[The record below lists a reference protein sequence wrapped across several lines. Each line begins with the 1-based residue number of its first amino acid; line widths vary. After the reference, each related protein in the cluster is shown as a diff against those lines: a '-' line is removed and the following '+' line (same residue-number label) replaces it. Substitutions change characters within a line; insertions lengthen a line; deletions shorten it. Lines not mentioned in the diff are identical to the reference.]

1 MVRAVNGMLKE
12 QTHIFR
18 SFIVSILFFAASTAS
33 TFWVIMSKEMAI
45 VCTIIIMISSGFW
58 CVCFVFVFPF
68 RPNRRAFQETAHT
81 IPSSNANFPAHMLAC
96 ITCSHGSLCVVL
108 V

>member
-58 CVCFVFVFPF
+58 YVCCVFCVCVSFSSEPARFS
-68 RPNRRAFQETAHT
+68 ETAHT
-81 IPSSNANFPAHMLAC
+81 IPSSNATPPAHMLA
-96 ITCSHGSLCVVL
+96 
-108 V
+108 

>member
-58 CVCFVFVFPF
+58 YVCFLLSFLFVLAGAYF
-68 RPNRRAFQETAHT
+68 RKLPILLPVLTPT
-81 IPSSNANFPAHMLAC
+81 PPL
-96 ITCSHGSLCVVL
+96 TCSHE
-108 V
+108 